1 MCINMRHIAYRFK
14 VSKAGEIMAENRFA
28 FVTEKNVQNVRE
40 NRTPLN
46 TQKHT
51 MWSRNVYRQ
60 WAEAR
65 NKEFNEFVA
74 EDEEFRRVPDLD
86 CLTIRDINYWL
97 SRFAVEV
104 RKKDRGEYRHEV
116 LYSLFCGL
124 NRTVESLH
132 PNKNVFR
139 SAEFK
144 PLQQALDGKL
154 KELQASQNTLKR
166 KADAE
171 CIEDEAKMWECGV
184 LGTSCPESVLNTLL
198 FLSGKLF
205 ALRGGKEQREMTHDQ
220 LQFCEQED
228 GKMVVKY
235 SEKVSKTNQGGL
247 KRRRQEVKS
256 VEHIEDPTDERSW
269 NFLYHFYLSKLYST
283 V

>member
-1 MCINMRHIAYRFK
+1 
-14 VSKAGEIMAENRFA
+14 MAEKRFL
-28 FVTEKNVQNVRE
+28 FVTEKDVQNVRE

-51 MWSRNVYRQ
+51 MWSSNVYRQ

-65 NKEFNEFVA
+65 NKAFNDFVA
-74 EDEEFRRVPDLD
+74 ENNEFKRVPDLD
-86 CLTIRDINYWL
+86 CLTIAEINYWL

-104 RKKDRGEYRHEV
+104 KKTNGSEYRHEV

-124 NRTVESLH
+124 NRLVELRY
-132 PNKNVFR
+132 PNKNLFH

-154 KELQASQNTLKR
+154 KELQAAQTPLKR
-166 KADAE
+166 KADAV
-171 CIEDEAKMWECGV
+171 CIEDENKMWECGV
-184 LGTSCPESVLNTLL
+184 LGTSCPDSVVNKLL

-205 ALRGGKEQREMTHDQ
+205 ALRGGKEQRELTHDQ
-220 LQFCEQED
+220 FQFCEQPN
-228 GKMVVKY
+228 GTMVVKY

-247 KRRRQEVKS
+247 KRRKHEVKS
-256 VEHIEDPTDERSW
+256 VEHVEDPRDERSW
-269 NFLYHFYLSKLYST
+269 SFVYHFYVSKWYVLCNICIILLPF
-283 V
+283 VVNK